1 MDIITLDF
9 ETYYDKQFSLS
20 KLTTEEY
27 IRSPE
32 FEVIGLSVKVNDGE
46 TAWLSGGF
54 NELKTYM
61 QDNYDWENSAV
72 LAHNTMFDGAI
83 LSWVFDIHPKLWLD
97 TLCMARALHG
107 VEVSGSLKRVAEMY
121 QIGEKGDEV
130 VNALGK
136 RLADFSEVE
145 LSRYGDY
152 CINDVEL
159 THKLFNIFMRKGFP
173 KNELR
178 VVDMTLRMF
187 IDPMLELDLDRL
199 EEHLDLLQEAK
210 ETLLQ
215 ECGIEKEELMSN
227 NKFADALRKLEVE
240 PPMKISLRTGKEAY
254 AFAKSDEG
262 FKALQEHENPKV
274 QVLVAARIGLK
285 STLEETRTDRFI
297 GIGTRGTLPVP
308 IKYYAAHTGRWGG
321 SDKVN
326 LQNLPS
332 RGDNAK
338 VLKSCITAP
347 EGYTLVESDSAQI
360 EARVLA
366 WLAGQTDLVQ
376 AFERGE
382 DVYKKMASSIYGKKE
397 GLVSADERFIG
408 KTTILGA
415 GYGMGAVRF
424 REQLKTFGVDVSEEE
439 CKRIIKVYRETNGS
453 ITALWRQAQTA
464 LSNMYQG
471 ENTVIGKQG
480 VLGVVHQENALRLP
494 SGLLMRY
501 EDLDAKEGEKGLQFS
516 YKTRRGRV
524 NIYGGKVTE
533 NVCQG
538 IARCVMAEQMLRIS
552 KRYRVLLTVH
562 DSVICCVKD
571 SEVDEAAAYV
581 AECMRYVPKWAEG
594 LPVCGDVEVGKD
606 YGNCK
611 AWIPSQN
618 LLGRSVA

>member
-321 SDKVN
+321 SDF
-326 LQNLPS
+326 
-332 RGDNAK
+332 
-338 VLKSCITAP
+338 C
-347 EGYTLVESDSAQI
+347 
-360 EARVLA
+360 
-366 WLAGQTDLVQ
+366 
-376 AFERGE
+376 
-382 DVYKKMASSIYGKKE
+382 
-397 GLVSADERFIG
+397 
-408 KTTILGA
+408 
-415 GYGMGAVRF
+415 
-424 REQLKTFGVDVSEEE
+424 
-439 CKRIIKVYRETNGS
+439 C
-453 ITALWRQAQTA
+453 
-464 LSNMYQG
+464 
-471 ENTVIGKQG
+471 
-480 VLGVVHQENALRLP
+480 
-494 SGLLMRY
+494 RY
-501 EDLDAKEGEKGLQFS
+501 
-516 YKTRRGRV
+516 
-524 NIYGGKVTE
+524 
-533 NVCQG
+533 C
-538 IARCVMAEQMLRIS
+538 
-552 KRYRVLLTVH
+552 
-562 DSVICCVKD
+562 
-571 SEVDEAAAYV
+571 
-581 AECMRYVPKWAEG
+581 
-594 LPVCGDVEVGKD
+594 
-606 YGNCK
+606 
-611 AWIPSQN
+611 
-618 LLGRSVA
+618 